1 RVARERMPSSF
12 GFRHA
17 LTRDAVLSQLL
28 PAERARYAARLLALV
43 EADLEEERSELAAEL
58 AHIAGDGEKAA
69 RLLLRSGQT
78 LLAKG
83 ALATAETALLR
94 AQALLP
100 VNAHA
105 DLQGEIEHVLLRVL
119 SQSGKYERVLEVGEA
134 LLSAL
139 RRTSAPALQYA
150 EAHLT
155 MATAAVAASDLPRAT
170 QHLKAA
176 RELDNGRA
184 LEARLDAL
192 SAHVAIDE
200 RRTDDAERLAQA

>member
-1 RVARERMPSSF
+1 M
-12 GFRHA
+12 
-17 LTRDAVLSQLL
+17 
-28 PAERARYAARLLALV
+28 
-43 EADLEEERSELAAEL
+43 
-58 AHIAGDGEKAA
+58 
-69 RLLLRSGQT
+69 
-78 LLAKG
+78 
-83 ALATAETALLR
+83 
-94 AQALLP
+94 
-100 VNAHA
+100 
-105 DLQGEIEHVLLRVL
+105 
-119 SQSGKYERVLEVGEA
+119 
-134 LLSAL
+134 SAL

-200 RRTDDAERLAQA
+200 RRTDDAERLAQAALVAAARCKTNIFGPVRRFRPSSSRRKAVTGPNT